1 MSRES
6 SGLSEILLRNTGGQR
21 EARRAKR
28 RGQSAKRIGHGAERT
43 ALGADKEVAK
53 ERPKFRFLD
62 LEIWQDAM
70 EIAERLFDIADRL
83 EERRLYRFA
92 EQLRGSGL
100 SMSNNIAEGS
110 GSNSKREF
118 SQFLNIARR
127 STFENA
133 NVILV
138 LEKRGLMRGE
148 EVTDLLERLDHL
160 CRKITNFQK
169 SLNA

>member
-1 MSRES
+1 MPE
-6 SGLSEILLRNTGGQR
+6 
-21 EARRAKR
+21 
-28 RGQSAKRIGHGAERT
+28 
-43 ALGADKEVAK
+43 
-53 ERPKFRFLD
+53 ERPKFRFMD
-62 LEIWQDAM
+62 LEIWRDSI
-70 EIAERLFDIADRL
+70 EIAEKLFDL
-83 EERRLYRFA
+83 EDKLEARRFYRFA

-138 LEKRGLMRGE
+138 LEKRSL
-148 EVTDLLERLDHL
+148 VA
-160 CRKITNFQK
+160 CRNG
-169 SLNA
+169 